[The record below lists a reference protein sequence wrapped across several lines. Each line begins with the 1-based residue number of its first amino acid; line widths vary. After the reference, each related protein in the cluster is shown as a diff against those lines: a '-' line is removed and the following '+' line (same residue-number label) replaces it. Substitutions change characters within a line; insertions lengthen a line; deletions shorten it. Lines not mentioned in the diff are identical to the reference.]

1 MLKPLIFSSMLLA
14 ASLCAQTP
22 EWRFDFTGELKQTAS
37 RNADCAIDESQK
49 TPDYYTSVR
58 IKTGT
63 DAAFS
68 CLPGKQTLERADRC
82 RLSFFIKADRK
93 GKGEVR
99 CGGGKG
105 ETFPLSPEW
114 KKVEFQVSVTD
125 FKVTFHLPDHTTV
138 HLGPVTL
145 RPVRTEIPY
154 SLNREYFYLRGKG
167 PVDRIPENA
176 KRGKG
181 ESLVFGRAKFEK
193 EPAMLWMKLPSDRDG
208 RMEVAM
214 RADWYFECWLNGKI
228 IYSTRKTGNL
238 EPGRFFRFFRSS
250 HFNLWNGRD
259 MCPSHRIR
267 RSPRR

>member
-1 MLKPLIFSSMLLA
+1 MRKLPNEIRL
-14 ASLCAQTP
+14 P
-22 EWRFDFTGELKQTAS
+22 GELKQMTS

-68 CLPGKQTLERADRC
+68 CLPANRRGTGGALPA
-82 RLSFFIKADRK
+82 LLFIKADRK
-93 GKGEVR
+93 EKEKSDAAEGKERRFR
-99 CGGGKG
+99 CRPNEKSGVSSLRHGLQGH
-105 ETFPLSPEW
+105 LSPAR
-114 KKVEFQVSVTD
+114 SYD
-125 FKVTFHLPDHTTV
+125 GSPRS
-138 HLGPVTL
+138 VTL

-193 EPAMLWMKLPSDRDG
+193 EPAMLWMKLPVRQG
-208 RMEVAM
+208 RPDEVAM

-238 EPGRFFRFFRSS
+238 EPARFFRFFLPLKKGE
-250 HFNLWNGRD
+250 NLLAVRLFSGA
-259 MCPSHRIR
+259 RIR
-267 RSPRR
+267 TCLEQRSLHRPVRFIPSAEFNR